1 MPDSQDEEKES
12 QFVQP
17 QSLVEMKLQ
26 LFEYIDKK
34 TADVRSDLRAEF
46 DRNVKSYK
54 EDLHR
59 ENRRYFRIAIIVLGI
74 LGFTSI
80 GGIWTTAKWM
90 NLKTKV
96 ALEGEV
102 KNIQGQ
108 VSQRL
113 NDEFKSERIQ
123 GLIENKAK
131 EYTEGRVEQYISD
144 QVDKTITPFSEE
156 IRNLVSEAN
165 TQLDNLREIIE
176 LDDAARFGSRNAYQK
191 LHSLALGNSAFSAM
205 AKRRIIVLNRDLSIY
220 RHPPSFY
227 QGLTFKKGGNTVSA
241 EKLSTKELFESI
253 EDTMISD
260 KIRHTLMVY
269 IIKKPRNEIC
279 IEALRILRSSDSL
292 PASAATCG
300 ILSMILGEK
309 AQFLEYDKWIHI
321 CENEIGST
329 R

>member
-1 MPDSQDEEKES
+1 MSDSQDKEKER
-12 QFVQP
+12 QFDPP
-17 QSLVEMKLQ
+17 QSLAEMKLE

-34 TADVRSDLRAEF
+34 TVDVRSDLRAEF

-54 EDLHR
+54 EALNR

-80 GGIWTTAKWM
+80 GGLFGTTKWITH
-90 NLKTKV
+90 KTKA
-96 ALEGEV
+96 ALETEIE
-102 KNIQGQ
+102 NIQGQ

-131 EYTEGRVEQYISD
+131 EYTEGRAEQYISD

-156 IRNLVSEAN
+156 IRNLVREAN

-176 LDDAARFGSRNAYQK
+176 LDDDARFGSRNAYQK
-191 LHSLALGNSAFSAM
+191 LHSLALGNSAFSTM
-205 AKRRIIVLNRDLSIY
+205 AKRRIIVLSRDISIY
-220 RHPPSFY
+220 RHPPGFY
-227 QGLTFKKGGNTVSA
+227 EGLTFKKGETTISA
-241 EKLSTKELFESI
+241 KELSTKELFESI

-269 IIKKPRNEIC
+269 IIQKPKNEIY

-300 ILSMILGEK
+300 ILSKILGEK